1 MGLERAHGHRR
12 LTATVFTA
20 AAGRKEP
27 RDRCRVSAGTHFGP
41 PTRWGGGGR
50 DADTNRD
57 ETQTPTATQGA
68 SETPGKKLD
77 GNSHV
82 LCDSVSRTGRSTE
95 TEWTGSARAQGQSA
109 GSGC

>member
-57 ETQTPTATQGA
+57 ETQTPTAT
-68 SETPGKKLD
+68 
-77 GNSHV
+77 
-82 LCDSVSRTGRSTE
+82 
-95 TEWTGSARAQGQSA
+95 
-109 GSGC
+109 